1 MRIPKRFE
9 WRFGGACRGRWFV
22 FFLGILL
29 GGCGGWAIGAET
41 ALTGWRGLDTAVKPL
56 SLENGRVTLVG
67 PSETKVSGGWNA
79 FVSGRAVGRDAM
91 VSAVMVIEERAKQ
104 FGYFGASW
112 SVWPDARVADQG
124 FDAGLL
130 LCLSEDGS
138 RGYRVQFSVQYGTV
152 ALVRI
157 PDGGY
162 VRSVPCR
169 VQVGVPMRVG
179 LAVSNG
185 IVRVMADGVEMIRYV
200 DSLAPA
206 LEEGMAG
213 VCASSSARVTFSDVT
228 LGTSPV
234 AGSRDG
240 GDERGLKLGVRRW
253 VGDRD
258 WVFDGDEPI
267 LLLPTEKASSVM
279 NVKLK
284 RGFKPLLTW
293 NSHWDTQNQGA
304 YREATLST
312 ENVRWQGGGES
323 LTVEWKG
330 RHVDG
335 RFGTET
341 RMQIGFD
348 WGRGTYTY
356 DIESGL
362 EVFSGDAFDFRYG
375 FDFEHHTPLDP
386 FQWQNLMV
394 RKSGGELYRRP
405 VTSVDPGPQYDVE
418 TYHGMRVWHG
428 RYNGDFRVAPAVEY
442 DIAPEWIEKAGTNGS
457 VVRRQMNTA
466 VCAAFY
472 DTGVA
477 FAPEKAAPGTKL
489 RVKYRYTGYPRE
501 EADLLFGQ
509 SKTYE
514 SATLD
519 PAHHYIFADEWPR
532 LTFSQFVP
540 LSEPWI
546 KGRTPFM
553 TGHNQ
558 RPSYELVKDCGVGS
572 GFAMALGPTAY
583 GKASLPKAG
592 LLAKGKYEVSA
603 WVKSENVIGEG
614 GRMEVEL
621 LDAKTRKS
629 VAEFRHFV
637 GAGTFGWRRE
647 GFVFEVLA
655 DETALAVAFGN
666 SGTGRFLVA
675 DVEFR
680 ALSSGSGLSDGVLAE
695 AKAAPAWREGI
706 PAGAVVDYRMTE
718 GQGFFVLNHA
728 ASARGSGSSLDA
740 PLELVNVDWVRDE
753 GRSAIRFADNA
764 GGGERFHPTGYV
776 GMHIF
781 GNARDFQYL
790 ASYRSYEKARTRVF
804 AMGGGGAVVL
814 GCERYYLHSSY
825 YRGLL
830 GRVQIFRRG
839 LGDAEV
845 NHLSNNQELSSE
857 FGTNPSRDVT
867 ISAWIKPAARLG
879 NEDKH
884 PGIGDIVGFGNRK
897 FILRLTGSGDR
908 NECAP
913 YRLAARLN
921 VNDGVASE
929 PLIAADRWYHVA
941 LTATVEGDQRRMR
954 LFLNGKEVSSG
965 LTTKWVE

>member
-1 MRIPKRFE
+1 MGLSARMSAADA
-9 WRFGGACRGRWFV
+9 G
-22 FFLGILL
+22 L
-29 GGCGGWAIGAET
+29 
-41 ALTGWRGLDTAVKPL
+41 LTGWRGLDEKMRPL
-56 SLENGRVTLVG
+56 STENGRVTLVG
-67 PSETKVSGGWNA
+67 PSDTKVNAGWNA
-79 FVSGRAVGRDAM
+79 FVSGRAAGRDAS
-91 VSAVMVIEERAKQ
+91 VSGVVVIEERAKQ
-104 FGYFGASW
+104 FGYFGSSW
-112 SVWPDARVADQG
+112 SVWPNAQVADQG

-130 LCLSEDGS
+130 MCLSEDGM

-152 ALVRI
+152 ALVRF

-162 VRSVPCR
+162 VRSVPCE
-169 VQVGVPMRVG
+169 VKVGVPMRVS
-179 LAVSNG
+179 LASSNG
-185 IVRVMADGVEMIRYV
+185 MVRVTVDGVELVRYA

-206 LEEGMAG
+206 LEEGLVG
-213 VCASSSARVTFSDVT
+213 VCASSSARVTFSDLKLETLPAVRVT
-228 LGTSPV
+228 
-234 AGSRDG
+234 DG
-240 GDERGLKLGVRRW
+240 ADEAGLKLSVRRW

-312 ENVRWQGGGES
+312 VDVRWKGGGES
-323 LTVEWKG
+323 LVVEWKG
-330 RHVDG
+330 RHVNG

-341 RMQIGFD
+341 RMEIGFD
-348 WGRGTYTY
+348 RGRKSYTY
-356 DIESGL
+356 DIESAL
-362 EVFSGDAFDFRYG
+362 EVFLGEAFDFRYG

-386 FQWQNLMV
+386 FQWQNLIV
-394 RKSGGELYRRP
+394 RRSGGELYRRP

-428 RYNGDFRVAPAVEY
+428 RYNGDFQVAPAVEY
-442 DIAPEWIEKAGTNGS
+442 EIAPEWIEKAGANGS
-457 VVRRQMNTA
+457 VTKRQMNTA

-477 FAPEKAAPGTKL
+477 FAPEKATAGTKL
-489 RVKYRYTGYPRE
+489 RVRYRYTGYPIE
-501 EADLLFGQ
+501 EARLLFDQ
-509 SKTYE
+509 AKVYE

-519 PAHHYIFADEWPR
+519 STHHYIFADEWPR

-558 RPSYELVKDCGVGS
+558 RPSYELVKECGVGS
-572 GFAMALGPTAY
+572 GFAMALGPTAF

-592 LLAKGKYEVSA
+592 VLAKGRYEVTA
-603 WVKSENVIGEG
+603 WVKSENAIGEG

-621 LDAKTRKS
+621 VDSKTRKRIS
-629 VAEFRHFV
+629 EFCHFV
-637 GAGTFGWRRE
+637 GAGTFDWRRE
-647 GFVFEVLA
+647 GFVFEVSA
-655 DETALAVAFGN
+655 DEASLALAFGN
-666 SGTGRFLVA
+666 RGTGRFLVA

-680 ALSSGSGLSDGVLAE
+680 ELGAGSGLSAGASAE
-695 AKAAPAWREGI
+695 AKSAPRWREGV

-718 GQGFFVLNHA
+718 GQGHFVLNHA
-728 ASARGSGSSLDA
+728 SSPNGGGSSLDA
-740 PLELVNVDWVRDE
+740 PLELVNVDWVRDG
-753 GRSAIRFADNA
+753 GRSAIRFTDNSN
-764 GGGERFHPTGYV
+764 GSERFHPTGYV

-790 ASYRSYEKARTRVF
+790 ASYRSYEHARARAF
-804 AMGGGGAVVL
+804 AMGGGGSVVL
-814 GCERYYLHSSY
+814 GCERYYLHSSF

-839 LGDAEV
+839 LDAAEIAQ
-845 NHLSNNQELSSE
+845 LASDRELPSASE
-857 FGTNPSRDVT
+857 SATSRDVT
-867 ISAWIKPAARLG
+867 MTAWIKPAPRLG
-879 NEDKH
+879 NEGGH
-884 PGIGDIVGFGNRK
+884 SGIGDIVGFGNRK
-897 FILRLTGSGDR
+897 FILRLMGSGDR
-908 NECAP
+908 GEFAP

-921 VNDGVASE
+921 VNDGIASDAVIE
-929 PLIAADRWYHVA
+929 AARWYHVT
-941 LTATVEGDQRRMR
+941 LTATVEGSQRRMR
-954 LFLNGKEVSSG
+954 LFLDGKEVSSG
-965 LTTKWVE
+965 LTAKWVE